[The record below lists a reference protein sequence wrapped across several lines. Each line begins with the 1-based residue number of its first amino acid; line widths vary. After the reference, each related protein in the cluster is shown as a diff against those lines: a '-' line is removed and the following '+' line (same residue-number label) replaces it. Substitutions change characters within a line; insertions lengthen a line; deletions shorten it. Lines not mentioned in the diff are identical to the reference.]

1 MNAAENKRS
10 VIVGLFIFIGILIFL
25 IAVFT
30 LAGKQKRFVK
40 SITLKGI
47 FNDVSGLQ
55 EGNNIWFSG
64 VKVGTVKKIRFY
76 GTSQVEITMNVEE
89 EAQKYIRKDAK
100 AKVSSE
106 GFIGNKNI
114 VIYGGSPSVPPVEDG
129 DVLHVE
135 PALSTDDIMATL
147 QENNKN
153 LLDITGN
160 FKVLSEKIKKGQGT
174 IGAVLTDSLMAE
186 NFRSIVAN
194 LHTASVSTTQVASAL
209 SHFTSKLNT
218 ESGLANE
225 LLTDTSVFSD
235 LKTSMTQLK
244 QTTAAAKLMVNN
256 LNMVSAKVNSTD
268 NAVGLL
274 LNDPE
279 TAKALSGTIQNLQSG
294 TEKLDQNM
302 EALQHNFL
310 LRGFF
315 RRQAKEQA
323 KQQADSLK
331 QAQAQ

>member
-10 VIVGLFIFIGILIFL
+10 VIVGIFIFIGILIFFV
-25 IAVFT
+25 AVFT

-64 VKVGTVKKIRFY
+64 VKVGTVKKIHFY
-76 GTSQVEITMNVEE
+76 GTSQVEIIMNVEQ
-89 EAQKYIRKDAK
+89 EAQKYIRKDAM

-106 GFIGNKNI
+106 GFIGNKNV
-114 VIYGGSPSVPPVEDG
+114 VIYGGTPSAPPVEDG
-129 DVLHVE
+129 DVLRVE

-153 LLDITGN
+153 LLKITGD
-160 FKVLSEKIKKGQGT
+160 FKVLSENITKGKGT
-174 IGAVLTDSLMAE
+174 IGAVLTDSVMADH
-186 NFRSIVAN
+186 FRAIVAN
-194 LHTASVSTTQVASAL
+194 LHTASVNTNQVTSAL
-209 SHFTSKLNT
+209 SRFTAKLNT
-218 ESGLANE
+218 SNGLANE
-225 LLTDTSVFSD
+225 LLTDTAVFSD
-235 LKTSMTQLK
+235 LKTSMVQLK
-244 QTTAAAKLMVNN
+244 QTTAAAAQMVDN
-256 LNMVSAKVNSTD
+256 LNTVSAKFNSTD

-274 LNDPE
+274 LNDPN

-294 TEKLDQNM
+294 TAKLDQNM

-315 RRQAKEQA
+315 RKQAKKEAQR
-323 KQQADSLK
+323 QADSLK
-331 QAQAQ
+331 QVQ